1 MKFRV
6 NLAILWIISCL
17 FTLVA
22 CNSADNGA
30 SRKVGEDNMNPY
42 FTGKVTEIY
51 DEGCLLEVTDV
62 GNGNFWVGSKVKVN
76 TDIKDCPDYEV
87 GDLLKITFDG
97 KVTRSL
103 PPQVTCVFSV
113 DKSE

>member
-1 MKFRV
+1 M
-6 NLAILWIISCL
+6 
-17 FTLVA
+17 LVA
-22 CNSADNGA
+22 CNSADSGT
-30 SRKVGEDNMNPY
+30 SRRSGEDNMNPY

-51 DEGCLLEVTDV
+51 DDGCLLEVTDV
-62 GNGNFWVGSKVKVN
+62 GNGNFWVGNKVKVN
-76 TDIKDCPDYEV
+76 TVIKDCPDYEV